1 MTEGKTVDLVR
12 RCFAAF
18 QTQDRTAIEHLLAK
32 DFRFT
37 SPYDDHI
44 DRAAYF
50 ARCWPHAGKMRHFRE
65 LRLFA
70 QDNEAFILY
79 EARFEGPGDSRG
91 TFRNAEFF
99 RTDGDQIKE
108 VEVYF
113 GAPAASVQNSAE
125 NNEWGAGGSS
135 EGRRAD
141 HGGSP

>member
-1 MTEGKTVDLVR
+1 MTAGKTADLVR
-12 RCFAAF
+12 RCFAAY
-18 QTQDRTAIEHLLAK
+18 QAKDRAAIERLIAR

-50 ARCWPHAGKMRHFRE
+50 ARCWPNAGRMTHFRE

-70 QDNEAFILY
+70 QGNEAFILY
-79 EARFEGPGDSRG
+79 EAGFDGSG
-91 TFRNAEFF
+91 TFRNTEFF
-99 RTDGDQIKE
+99 RTDGDRITE

-113 GAPAASVQNSAE
+113 GEPAGSAANSA
-125 NNEWGAGGSS
+125 WGAGGSAA
-135 EGRRAD
+135 GRRAD

>member
-1 MTEGKTVDLVR
+1 MTEGKTADLVR
-12 RCFAAF
+12 RCFAAY
-18 QTQDRTAIEHLLAK
+18 QSKDRTAIEHLLAK

-50 ARCWPHAGKMRHFRE
+50 TRCWPNAGRMRHFRE

-70 QDNEAFILY
+70 QGDEAFILY
-79 EARFEGPGDSRG
+79 EARFDG
-91 TFRNAEFF
+91 TGIFRNAEFF

-113 GAPAASVQNSAE
+113 GAPAGNAE

>member
-1 MTEGKTVDLVR
+1 MSDSNKSGGKTADLVR
-12 RCFAAF
+12 RCFAAY
-18 QTQDRTAIEHLLAK
+18 QAKDQAAIERLIAA
-32 DFRFT
+32 DFHFT

-50 ARCWPHAGKMRHFRE
+50 ARCWPNAGKMQHFRE

-70 QDNEAFILY
+70 QGDEAFILY
-79 EARFEGPGDSRG
+79 EARFEGTE
-91 TFRNAEFF
+91 TFRNTEFF
-99 RTDGDQIKE
+99 RTEGDQIKA

-113 GAPAASVQNSAE
+113 GEPAGNAE
-125 NNEWGAGGSS
+125 NNEWGAGGSA

>member
-1 MTEGKTVDLVR
+1 MTEGKTADLVR

-18 QTQDRTAIEHLLAK
+18 QAKDRAAIEQVLAQ
-32 DFRFT
+32 DFHFT

-70 QDNEAFILY
+70 QGNEAFILY
-79 EARFEGPGDSRG
+79 EAQFEGTGI
-91 TFRNAEFF
+91 FRNTEFF
-99 RTDGDQIKE
+99 RTDGDRIAE
-108 VEVYF
+108 VQVYF
-113 GAPAASVQNSAE
+113 GAPAGGIENTAE

>member
-1 MTEGKTVDLVR
+1 MTEGKTADLVR
-12 RCFAAF
+12 RCFAAY
-18 QTQDRTAIEHLLAK
+18 QAKDRAAIERLLAA

-50 ARCWPHAGKMRHFRE
+50 ARCWPHAGGMRHFRE

-70 QDNEAFILY
+70 QGAEAFILY
-79 EARFEGPGDSRG
+79 EAQFEGTGV
-91 TFRNAEFF
+91 FRNAEFF
-99 RTDGDQIKE
+99 RTDGARITE

-113 GAPAASVQNSAE
+113 GAPATNAG
-125 NNEWGAGGSS
+125 NNERGAGGSA
-135 EGRRAD
+135 EDRRAD